1 MSRFAVDHLSPL
13 AARRRLDEVDLEEK
27 SRLAEAL
34 ALIALMDAR
43 GDYLEAGYSCM
54 QRYCME
60 HMHMSEEQAQR
71 RIRVARLGRAIPLV
85 FERIADGRLT
95 LTNACELA
103 PVLTPDNA
111 EQWLD
116 AATHQP
122 KWQVR
127 RMVYEATRAKTT
139 RSATSPAA
147 DSRGESNGALA
158 QSDEPSL
165 ADLCGAPSHD
175 TPLTETALARVNRQ
189 VRGRVFGTAD
199 GARGISVVLTD
210 EEFAAFQ
217 QAQDLLAHVVRNGDP
232 AVIVAR
238 ALAHFAT
245 HLHKRRFGAK
255 VGTGGQKP
263 VPRGRNIPAALRHQ
277 VAERD
282 EYCCA
287 FVSPDGHHCGETR
300 GLQLDHVTPLALGG
314 ETSEENLR
322 LLCPR
327 HNRFEAI
334 RRFGAE
340 HVAAQTEL
348 NERARAQQ
356 REAKKREAGR
366 QAQTAPAGE
375 EQAAGATTESEEARP
390 ISAEQALA
398 RAESDADVIAALRRL
413 GRTHEQ
419 AILGVRRT
427 VKLADGPVEARVI
440 EAIRLGGQGLG
451 RKQDFR
457 HTARFA
463 EPPHHTGDSPSPACA
478 PS

>member
-60 HMHMSEEQAQR
+60 HMHMSEKQAQR

-85 FERIADGRLT
+85 FERIADGRLSF
-95 LTNACELA
+95 TNACELA
-103 PVLTPDNA
+103 SVLSHENA
-111 EQWLD
+111 ERLLD

-127 RMVYEATRAKTT
+127 RIAFDARRTPTAAPA
-139 RSATSPAA
+139 SA
-147 DSRGESNGALA
+147 DGCEEQRDCALA
-158 QSDEPSL
+158 SSDCAPSL
-165 ADLCGAPSHD
+165 ADLCDVPAHD
-175 TPLTETALARVNRQ
+175 RPLTEASLARVNRQ
-189 VRGRVFGTAD
+189 VRGRVFDTAE

-232 AVIVAR
+232 AVVVAR
-238 ALAHFAT
+238 ALAHYAT
-245 HLHKRRFGAK
+245 HLHKQRFGAK
-255 VGTGGQKP
+255 KGAAAPKR

-287 FVSPDGHHCGETR
+287 FVSADGHRCGETR

-327 HNRFEAI
+327 HNRFEAS
-334 RRFGAE
+334 RRLGAE
-340 HVAAQTEL
+340 HVATQTEL
-348 NERARAQQ
+348 NERARAKQ

-366 QAQTAPAGE
+366 QPEPEPAGE
-375 EQAAGATTESEEARP
+375 EQAGSATAESEEARP

-398 RAESDADVIAALRRL
+398 RAESDADVISALRRL

-419 AILGVRRT
+419 ALLGVRRT
-427 VKLADGPVEARVI
+427 VKLADGPVEARVL
-440 EAIRLGGQGLG
+440 EAIRLGGQAVG
-451 RKQDFR
+451 RKQGFR
-457 HTARFA
+457 PPAATPANQTQLGVSDTAMCMA
-463 EPPHHTGDSPSPACA
+463 GV
-478 PS
+478 

>member
-71 RIRVARLGRAIPLV
+71 RIRVARLGRAIPLL

-95 LTNACELA
+95 LSNACELA
-103 PVLTPDNA
+103 PVLTKENA
-111 EQWLD
+111 ERLLD
-116 AATHQP
+116 ATTHQP

-127 RMVYEATRAKTT
+127 RIVFESSRVQPVA
-139 RSATSPAA
+139 PALTPVA
-147 DSRGESNGALA
+147 ECEE
-158 QSDEPSL
+158 QSD
-165 ADLCGAPSHD
+165 CAPASSEVAPTHD

-282 EYCCA
+282 
-287 FVSPDGHHCGETR
+287 
-300 GLQLDHVTPLALGG
+300 
-314 ETSEENLR
+314 
-322 LLCPR
+322 
-327 HNRFEAI
+327 
-334 RRFGAE
+334 
-340 HVAAQTEL
+340 
-348 NERARAQQ
+348 
-356 REAKKREAGR
+356 
-366 QAQTAPAGE
+366 
-375 EQAAGATTESEEARP
+375 
-390 ISAEQALA
+390 
-398 RAESDADVIAALRRL
+398 
-413 GRTHEQ
+413 
-419 AILGVRRT
+419 
-427 VKLADGPVEARVI
+427 
-440 EAIRLGGQGLG
+440 
-451 RKQDFR
+451 
-457 HTARFA
+457 
-463 EPPHHTGDSPSPACA
+463 
-478 PS
+478 